1 MTSTVLPMPT
11 IGMEGEIG
19 PIGMMPPS
27 VEGELGLHMVTL
39 LPNSEMLTQLFELAR
54 ALPKMI
60 ADAKMPEGKT
70 FSHIPPDQIQL
81 MNDIHV
87 MLRVLQEESQP
98 SNQEPVG
105 ANRRADVAKMAAQK
119 PEVHRSLFS
128 LASAM
133 NSAAAKQ
140 TEPLVPVNQPATV
153 QVATPPTTQKN
164 IEKNSNSLKVEERE
178 AGGGQKRD
186 QQPGD
191 QKKKQPHASINKV
204 LGKKVSTTT
213 PPNQTV
219 NLESIDNIYVK
230 FMALMARILGQAEA
244 EAHQLYI
251 KIKDRTDKIDTLS
264 LLMAKINNAGKAIDW
279 SNDPQMKELVDRAR
293 EIGVDLPEGKY
304 KWEESEKHLLKENI
318 QMRKDSMEKITQLE
332 RTDMQRYL
340 QEASQCH
347 QARSNVLK
355 LLKEVIDTII
365 HNMRP

>member
-1 MTSTVLPMPT
+1 MTSTVLQMPT
-11 IGMEGEIG
+11 MGMEGEIAPLG
-19 PIGMMPPS
+19 VMPPS
-27 VEGELGLHMVTL
+27 VEGELGLHIVTL
-39 LPNSEMLTQLFELAR
+39 LPSNEMLNHLFELAP

-81 MNDIHV
+81 MDDIHV
-87 MLRVLQEESQP
+87 MLRELQDESQQ
-98 SNQEPVG
+98 NNREPVG
-105 ANRRADVAKMAAQK
+105 GSRKADVAKMAAQK

-140 TEPLVPVNQPATV
+140 AEPLVPVNQAATV
-153 QVATPPTTQKN
+153 QIATPPTAQRN
-164 IEKNSNSLKVEERE
+164 VEKNSNALRVEERE

-191 QKKKQPHASINKV
+191 QKKKQPHTSINKV
-204 LGKKVSTTT
+204 LGKKVSTTST
-213 PPNQTV
+213 NETV